1 MRRTCALAAGAF
13 LLGLGLA
20 RGGEAQGKLAEELF
34 QRQEFILK
42 DLRKVEAAA
51 RDIREVRATREAGI
65 YVLTPE
71 EKRLEAKG
79 RENFHIF
86 MERCRNNTLEA
97 LKLLDVALGDRAPDP
112 LRAIFGKAMDEV
124 VNVEFDDSSLDEV
137 AWYLEKGYGIKIGIK
152 GDAESRLTMTLHGD
166 MSLKAIVD
174 YVEQTFGV
182 KLVVEDGRPW
192 FVRVRE
198 GG

>member
-1 MRRTCALAAGAF
+1 MRRTIALAAGSF

-20 RGGEAQGKLAEELF
+20 RGGESQVTLAEELF

-51 RDIREVRATREAGI
+51 RDIAEVRATREAGI

-97 LKLLDVALGDRAPDP
+97 LRILDTALGDRAPDA
-112 LRAIFGKAMDEV
+112 LRAIFGKALEEV
-124 VNVEFDDSSLDEV
+124 VSVEFEDSSLDEV
-137 AWYLEKGYGIKIGIK
+137 TWYLEKGYGIKIGVK
-152 GDAESRLTMTLHGD
+152 GDAESRLTMSLHGD
-166 MSLKAIVD
+166 MSLQAILD

-182 KLVVEDGRPW
+182 KLVVEEGRPW
-192 FVRVRE
+192 FVPAR
-198 GG
+198 